1 VALEELGKITPPPGL
16 CQNLTEEPA

>member
-16 CQNLTEEPA
+16 CQNLTEEVA